1 MGLFGFGK
9 KKNVSE
15 EQEEI
20 LAADK
25 VIMEQIQD
33 DDEVYT
39 FNKSAG
45 KKSDILYF
53 SAIDINKI
61 KVDDGSGN
69 KRTYPPKIYNQNE
82 SPSVLWPYGFS
93 VHYIGKNIDSFKFV
107 GNNNG
112 DLQYFL
118 LQE

>member
-1 MGLFGFGK
+1 MLKGIK
-9 KKNVSE
+9 IN
-15 EQEEI
+15 
-20 LAADK
+20 
-25 VIMEQIQD
+25 
-33 DDEVYT
+33 
-39 FNKSAG
+39 
-45 KKSDILYF
+45 
-53 SAIDINKI
+53 INKI